1 MKALEGR
8 NQSQV
13 MSVKTDLQWPT
24 LGDERS
30 DSKDVSEFYDHF
42 EDNCGLANSC
52 KGMNYPEMLLA
63 LRSRCRGSRL
73 KTFTNLYK
81 SAYRAGEIEKDPEKV
96 YKRIKAKHLM
106 FSESPE
112 EREIRV
118 DAEHVALAKGKM
130 TGHQFEPLFEAS
142 VTELETV
149 GLGKSKRELYLSYLR
164 KMPAHLQKEIRS
176 DKRLWAGETQLRGP
190 QTWEEAHRVV
200 LEVEQRE
207 ATHRATANAVYSTE
221 TERQQQPPKKEPKK
235 PKEPKAPK
243 QQVLAAT
250 EGTNGK
256 KLCFHYRDHGTCP
269 WGDKCHYSHDKEL
282 RKKALAEKKQHAE
295 SGSVLA
301 VKGQG
306 KGKGDQKGK
315 GKGTGKGKGDS
326 KGKSGSKGKYDGKSK
341 KEVLCPFFRK
351 NGACKKGSGCDML
364 HALVIGEETGRTQGV
379 ATQQSLAMGPKPD
392 ASSLINP
399 FAALSVTIGEYS
411 NSEVISGGVLKTSP
425 SNGGGPGIAELD
437 DLPKDWRTSPE
448 GTSTG
453 PW

>member
-52 KGMNYPEMLLA
+52 KGMNYREMLLA

-142 VTELETV
+142 VTERETV

-235 PKEPKAPK
+235 PQEPKAPK
-243 QQVLAAT
+243 QQLLVRGETSAT
-250 EGTNGK
+250 TPTTRSFGKRRWRRRSSTRRADQFSRLRAKEGA
-256 KLCFHYRDHGTCP
+256 RGT
-269 WGDKCHYSHDKEL
+269 
-282 RKKALAEKKQHAE
+282 R
-295 SGSVLA
+295 
-301 VKGQG
+301 
-306 KGKGDQKGK
+306 KGKVREPEKEKEILKGRAVPRA
-315 GKGTGKGKGDS
+315 S
-326 KGKSGSKGKYDGKSK
+326 MMERVRRKSS
-341 KEVLCPFFRK
+341 
-351 NGACKKGSGCDML
+351 
-364 HALVIGEETGRTQGV
+364 ALSSGRT
-379 ATQQSLAMGPKPD
+379 APARR
-392 ASSLINP
+392 
-399 FAALSVTIGEYS
+399 
-411 NSEVISGGVLKTSP
+411 
-425 SNGGGPGIAELD
+425 GPGAICCT
-437 DLPKDWRTSPE
+437 RS
-448 GTSTG
+448 
-453 PW
+453 

>member
-1 MKALEGR
+1 M
-8 NQSQV
+8 
-13 MSVKTDLQWPT
+13 
-24 LGDERS
+24 
-30 DSKDVSEFYDHF
+30 
-42 EDNCGLANSC
+42 
-52 KGMNYPEMLLA
+52 
-63 LRSRCRGSRL
+63 
-73 KTFTNLYK
+73 
-81 SAYRAGEIEKDPEKV
+81 
-96 YKRIKAKHLM
+96 YKRIKAKHLL
-106 FSESPE
+106 FTESPE

-235 PKEPKAPK
+235 RRSQRRRSSRFWRPQKARTARSCVSTTGIMEPV
-243 QQVLAAT
+243 Q
-250 EGTNGK
+250 
-256 KLCFHYRDHGTCP
+256 
-269 WGDKCHYSHDKEL
+269 
-282 RKKALAEKKQHAE
+282 KKQHAE

-301 VKGQG
+301 VKGEG

-326 KGKSGSKGKYDGKSK
+326 KGKSGSKGKYDGKST

-351 NGACKKGSGCDML
+351 NGACKKGSGCGML

-425 SNGGGPGIAELD
+425 SNGGGGPGIAELD
-437 DLPKDWRTSPE
+437 DLPKDWWE
-448 GTSTG
+448 GL
-453 PW
+453 

>member
-1 MKALEGR
+1 MVAMQMELESLKKDKDKDRAASEASSPEKELANALEHQTAALMKALEGR

-30 DSKDVSEFYDHF
+30 DSKDVSEFYEHF

-52 KGMNYPEMLLA
+52 KGMNYREMLLA

-96 YKRIKAKHLM
+96 YKRIKAKHLL
-106 FSESPE
+106 FTESPE

-164 KMPAHLQKEIRS
+164 KMPAHLQKEIRI

-301 VKGQG
+301 VKGEG

-326 KGKSGSKGKYDGKSK
+326 KGKSGSRGKYDGKSK
-341 KEVLCPFFRK
+341 KEALCPFFRK
-351 NGACKKGSGCDML
+351 NGLQEGVRVRYAARARDRRRDRKDARSRDSAVFGNGAEAGCEL
-364 HALVIGEETGRTQGV
+364 
-379 ATQQSLAMGPKPD
+379 PD
-392 ASSLINP
+392 QP
-399 FAALSVTIGEYS
+399 VRCT
-411 NSEVISGGVLKTSP
+411 KR
-425 SNGGGPGIAELD
+425 D
-437 DLPKDWRTSPE
+437 DRRVQ
-448 GTSTG
+448 
-453 PW
+453 

>member
-1 MKALEGR
+1 
-8 NQSQV
+8 

-52 KGMNYPEMLLA
+52 KGMNYREMLLA

-207 ATHRATANAVYSTE
+207 ATHRATECCLLHGDGEATATSEEGAKE
-221 TERQQQPPKKEPKK
+221 TEGAKGAEAAGFGGHRRHERQEAVFPLQGSWNLSVGR
-235 PKEPKAPK
+235 
-243 QQVLAAT
+243 QVPLLPRQGA
-250 EGTNGK
+250 
-256 KLCFHYRDHGTCP
+256 
-269 WGDKCHYSHDKEL
+269 S
-282 RKKALAEKKQHAE
+282 EK
-295 SGSVLA
+295 
-301 VKGQG
+301 
-306 KGKGDQKGK
+306 
-315 GKGTGKGKGDS
+315 
-326 KGKSGSKGKYDGKSK
+326 
-341 KEVLCPFFRK
+341 
-351 NGACKKGSGCDML
+351 GAG
-364 HALVIGEETGRTQGV
+364 GEEAARGERI
-379 ATQQSLAMGPKPD
+379 
-392 ASSLINP
+392 SSR
-399 FAALSVTIGEYS
+399 G
-411 NSEVISGGVLKTSP
+411 
-425 SNGGGPGIAELD
+425 
-437 DLPKDWRTSPE
+437 
-448 GTSTG
+448 
-453 PW
+453 